1 MCFSVP
7 WPIYQSVAPVDFS
20 FSQAV
25 FVWSVSISF
34 GFSYGMKVDLVFS
47 FCLQPHAD
55 DYVSLD
61 IVPNFEVA
69 MYANGALNLYPV
81 RKQNSKSI

>member
-1 MCFSVP
+1 M
-7 WPIYQSVAPVDFS
+7 DFA
-20 FSQAV
+20 FSQAI
-25 FVWSVSISF
+25 FVWSVSIAF
-34 GFSYGMKVDLVFS
+34 GFTYGMDVDLVFS
-47 FCLQPHAD
+47 FCLQAHAD
-55 DYVSLD
+55 DYVALD